1 LFLLGLNLLK
11 HLFFIFCA
19 NCLNHIKMKTI
30 KKLSSFFL
38 WLGLIIISAI
48 SCTSEEPDRKERESQ
63 RFESVR
69 TFADNVLEKGIDRW
83 SGSNTPLLADG
94 INIQTNEPLEYL
106 IDGSNGA
113 QPGKYVSHNLASQQ
127 NLFRTL
133 VALSNLTGDPK
144 YKEAAEK
151 SIRYHF
157 DYLRDQSGLLHWG
170 SKEFIDLRTLK
181 PVGYEPDQKLHS
193 HELKAVFPYYQL
205 MWDVDKEKTAGF
217 IRAFWNSQIIDWNR
231 LEFDGSGVY
240 NKKRGQLWSSEYQ
253 QPDPFF
259 ESDALSFID
268 TGSDLVYA
276 AGTLCSLTGND
287 SSLIWAKR
295 LAEQYVRARHP
306 KTDLGACH
314 FSKLIRHKQPPE
326 GPLTDKFASPMY
338 GDRAENQFGMEFPVI
353 AREGWA
359 LFDGKD
365 VYTTPALMQ
374 LELGERLGDKGSE
387 FTDWTLN
394 GLYAYAKYAYK
405 TRGNTFIPM
414 WADGTDLTGY
424 TFKRTGY
431 YGTEGNILKPL
442 KADEIFLFTFERAV
456 RFSMGTKCWRYF
468 LDRDTSIIRS
478 IWRGLGLG
486 DPGTQHIRDWN
497 FDTDN
502 SSPYLIFA
510 LLERYKRTRD
520 KATLRLAEI
529 IADNLLARSFHN
541 GFFVSDEKSNLA
553 EFDAI
558 EPLALLALE
567 AVLRGEPDKVPVFS
581 GGMNHFSLKTE

>member
-1 LFLLGLNLLK
+1 
-11 HLFFIFCA
+11 
-19 NCLNHIKMKTI
+19 MKTL
-30 KKLSSFFL
+30 KKISFVIL
-38 WLGLIIISAI
+38 WLGLIIFTAI
-48 SCTSEEPDRKERESQ
+48 SCTSEDPERKEREIK
-63 RFESVR
+63 RFEAVR

-83 SGSNTPLLADG
+83 SGQNTPLLADG
-94 INIQTNEPLEYL
+94 IDIQTGEAIEYS
-106 IDGSNGA
+106 IEGSNGA
-113 QPGKYVSHNLASQQ
+113 QADKYVSHNLASQQ

-144 YKEAAEK
+144 YRNVAEK

-181 PVGYEPDQKLHS
+181 PVGGDPDQKLHS

-205 MWDVDKEKTAGF
+205 MWEVDKEKTAGF
-217 IRAFWNSQIIDWNR
+217 IRAFWNYNIIDWGR
-231 LEFDGSGVY
+231 LEFGSSGIY
-240 NKKRGQLWSSEYQ
+240 NKKMGPLWSSKYK
-253 QPDPFF
+253 QPEPFF
-259 ESDALSFID
+259 ESDALSYID

-276 AGTLCSLTGND
+276 AATLSFLTGSD

-295 LAEQYVRARHP
+295 LADQYVRARHP
-306 KTDLGACH
+306 KTDLGACQ
-314 FSKLIRHKQPPE
+314 FSKPIRHKQLPN
-326 GPLTDKFASPMY
+326 GPLTEEFSSPQY

-353 AREGWA
+353 AREGWV

-365 VYTTPALMQ
+365 IYTAPALMQ
-374 LELGERLGDKGSE
+374 MELGERLGDKGRE

-405 TRGNTFIPM
+405 TRDNTFIPM

-424 TFKRTGY
+424 TFKRTGH
-431 YGTEGNILKPL
+431 YGTEGIILKPL
-442 KADEIFLFTFERAV
+442 KADEKYLFTFERAV

-468 LDRDTSIIRS
+468 LDRDTSITRS

-497 FDTDN
+497 FETDN
-502 SSPYLIFA
+502 SSPYTIFA
-510 LLERYKRTRD
+510 LLEHYKIWRD
-520 KATLRLAEI
+520 QASLKLAEKV
-529 IADNLLARSFHN
+529 ADNLLARSYHN
-541 GFFVSDEKSNLA
+541 GFFLNDEKSTIA

-558 EPLALLALE
+558 EPLAILALE
-567 AVLRGEPDKVPVFS
+567 AALRGEPDKVPVFS
-581 GGMNHFSLKTE
+581 GGKNQIDLKLFKSY